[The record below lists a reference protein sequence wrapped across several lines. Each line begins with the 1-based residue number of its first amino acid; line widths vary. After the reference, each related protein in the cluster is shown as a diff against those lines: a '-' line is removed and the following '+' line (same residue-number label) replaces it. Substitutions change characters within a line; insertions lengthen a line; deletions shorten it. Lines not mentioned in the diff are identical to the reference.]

1 MKFEKNEKTRINSIT
16 WLEYWR
22 EDLPYHEEVE
32 NVHWNSQNEI
42 LDYLQNKYHARV
54 LKFSVDFYASQQ
66 IQPEDSV
73 ELRHLSVDTE
83 LSDIS
88 ESELWNFVWN
98 ERYMEKHASTVDSE
112 KFEGRKAI
120 GNATEA
126 CGGHKSVWKPFEEDG
141 KRFVHI
147 ETWNVV
153 LKTKKYNTETNIATS
168 PFRFDACISADG
180 KNVETVRF
188 ESYSE
193 AMAFVQE
200 TNKEGSEINQKIL
213 RLAQKKIGS
222 FKEIRTFLVYPP
234 ETFENTDAIRKKVFD
249 IFTEK

>member
-1 MKFEKNEKTRINSIT
+1 MKKTRINSIT

-54 LKFSVDFYASQQ
+54 LKFSVDFYASQA
-66 IQPEDSV
+66 IQPDDSV
-73 ELRHLSVDTE
+73 ELRHMSINTE

-88 ESELWNFVWN
+88 EFELWNSVRN
-98 ERYMEKHASTVDSE
+98 EGYMEKHVSTVDSE
-112 KFEGRKAI
+112 NFEGSQAI
-120 GNATEA
+120 INATEA

-153 LKTKKYNTETNIATS
+153 WKIGKYNTETNIATS

-188 ESYSE
+188 DSYSE

-200 TNKEGSEINQKIL
+200 ANNEGSEVNQKL
-213 RLAQKKIGS
+213 LNLVQKKVGH
-222 FKEIRTFLVYPP
+222 FKEINTFLAYPP
-234 ETFENTDAIRKKVFD
+234 ETFKNTDAIRKKAFD